1 MHTLNILSLNVNGL
15 NSAVKRTRV
24 LEYLHRKSISCA
36 LIQETHLKQSDVAHF
51 QNKYYKL
58 AAFSSAQN
66 KTKGVLILVNRKLNL
81 TIEHLGS
88 DEKALVSIYGPNETD
103 SAFLTQISKTLLE
116 EIDCPLVVG
125 GDFNAVINPALDKS
139 QSDTTANPSSKLL
152 NKFITEL
159 ILIDLWRIQN
169 TKAKDFT
176 FFSNRHKTF
185 SRIDYIFLSP
195 SLISSNSSISIL
207 PILLSDHSAVLCSV
221 PLSDVKAKSP
231 RWRFNISL
239 LSNQTFIT
247 SLKEYIKEFLEI
259 NMPSDVDPQ
268 ILWET
273 TKCAM

>member
-1 MHTLNILSLNVNGL
+1 M
-15 NSAVKRTRV
+15 
-24 LEYLHRKSISCA
+24 
-36 LIQETHLKQSDVAHF
+36 
-51 QNKYYKL
+51 
-58 AAFSSAQN
+58 
-66 KTKGVLILVNRKLNL
+66 LILVNRKLNL
-81 TIEHLGS
+81 TIEHFGS
-88 DEKALVSIYGPNETD
+88 DEEGRFVFIRCKIYNNRLALVSIYGPNETD
-103 SAFLTQISKTLLE
+103 SAFLTHISKTLLE
-116 EIDCPLVVG
+116 QIDCPLVVG
-125 GDFNAVINPALDKS
+125 GDFNAVVNPALDKC

-159 ILIDLWRIQN
+159 QN
-169 TKAKDFT
+169 TKSKDFT

-221 PLSDVKAKSP
+221 PLSDIKAKSP

-247 SLKEYIKEFLEI
+247 SLKEHKEFIEI
-259 NMPSDVDPQ
+259 NMLSDVDPQ

-273 TKCAM
+273 TKCVIRGFCISFSSTLAKAKIHQFTQLENPIITKPTKTTFY